1 MANKKYSVTPSAL
14 LQSIKAD
21 RRKLNDITMSCK
33 QCRDALDA
41 VENATGISK
50 SEILSKKR
58 ISHIANARK
67 IAIYISVMGGDLTHS
82 HVSRQ
87 FQLDRTS
94 VDYVM
99 EFMKFKRSKD
109 LKHPLPINLINSL
122 LEIAKLVFGKLQE
135 RKRKAV

>member
-1 MANKKYSVTPSAL
+1 MEKKKYSVTPSAL

-50 SEILSKKR
+50 SEILSKK
-58 ISHIANARK
+58 

-109 LKHPLPINLINSL
+109 LKHPLNINLVNSL
-122 LEIAKLVFGKLQE
+122 LELEKIVFGKLQE